1 MENLYIVAIILG
13 IVEGLTEFIPVSST
27 GHMILVGSLLGF
39 EGDKAATF
47 EVFIQLGAIL
57 AVLVLYRDRF
67 LNLILNLFAD
77 GIRFDDRGFTVWH
90 VAIAMAPACLFGYLF
105 HKPIKAYLFSDKTVL
120 IGLVLG
126 GLLMLA
132 AAWWRG
138 PLRPID
144 VLERINYRQAL
155 FVGLIQCLSLW
166 PGFSRSGATI
176 AGGMLAGMT
185 PAVAAEFSFIVA
197 VPMMAVATGYD
208 MLKSY
213 PLLDASDLPF
223 FALGFVV
230 SFVVAWAAIVWF
242 LKLLQQIGLAPF
254 AYYRF
259 LVALLYGVLVIL

>member
-1 MENLYIVAIILG
+1 MENLYLVAVILG
-13 IVEGLTEFIPVSST
+13 IVEGLTEFLPVSST

-77 GIRFDDRGFTVWH
+77 GIRFDDRGFNIWH
-90 VAIAMAPACLFGYLF
+90 VAIAMAPACVLGFLL
-105 HKPIKAYLFSDKTVL
+105 HKPIKTYLFSDKTVV
-120 IGLVLG
+120 IGLIAG
-126 GLLMLA
+126 GILLLA
-132 AAWWRG
+132 ANWIEPRRRVDD
-138 PLRPID
+138 LD
-144 VLERINYRQAL
+144 RINFRQAL
-155 FVGLIQCLSLW
+155 FVGLMQCLALW

-176 AGGMLAGMT
+176 AGGMLSGMT
-185 PAVAAEFSFIVA
+185 SAVAAEFSFIVA
-197 VPMMAVATGYD
+197 VPMMVAATGYD

-213 PLLDASDLPF
+213 QNLSVGDLPL
-223 FALGFVV
+223 FAIGFVV

-242 LKLLQQIGLAPF
+242 LKLLNRIGLAPF

-259 LVALLYGVLVIL
+259 VAALLYFVVVIL

>member
-1 MENLYIVAIILG
+1 MENLYIVAVILG

-77 GIRFDDRGFTVWH
+77 GIRFDDRGFTIWH
-90 VAIAMAPACLFGYLF
+90 VAIAMAPACILGFFF
-105 HKPIKAYLFSDKTVL
+105 HKSIKGLFSDQSVV

-132 AAWWRG
+132 ATWWRG
-138 PLRPID
+138 PRRPVD
-144 VLERINYRQAL
+144 DLERINYRQAL
-155 FVGLIQCLSLW
+155 FVGLAQCLSLW

-176 AGGMLAGMT
+176 SGGMLAGMT
-185 PAVAAEFSFIVA
+185 SAVAAEFSFIVA
-197 VPMMAVATGYD
+197 VPMMTVATGYD

-213 PLLDASDLPF
+213 QFLDASDLPF

-242 LKLLQQIGLAPF
+242 LKLLQRIGLAPF

-259 LVALLYGVLVIL
+259 LVALLYSVLVIL